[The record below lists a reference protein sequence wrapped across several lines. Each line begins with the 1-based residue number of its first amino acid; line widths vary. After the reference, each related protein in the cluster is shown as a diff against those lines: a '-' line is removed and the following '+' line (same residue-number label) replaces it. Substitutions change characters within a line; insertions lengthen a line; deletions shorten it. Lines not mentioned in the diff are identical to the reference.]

1 MNERIARLKESV
13 AKDKERISKLQ
24 DRVKVKEEK
33 IRELENTEL
42 MNNLNS
48 LTAKGFAVNE
58 IVEAIKNRDIHR
70 LMNMMETSQEQSTEN
85 SGTGSAF
92 QITKEENINE

>member
-1 MNERIARLKESV
+1 MNDRIAKLKESV
-13 AKDKERISKLQ
+13 SKDKQKIAKLQ
-24 DRVKVKEEK
+24 DGIKEKEEK

-48 LTAKGFAVNE
+48 ISTRGFAVNE
-58 IVEAIKNRDIHR
+58 IVEAIKNKDVDR
-70 LMNMMETSQEQSTEN
+70 LMGMMEASQGQGTEK